1 MINISFKRQIE
12 EIEIKRETLRNSI
25 FTEAEMLTV
34 HWETKPEI
42 IEKILPPPL
51 EPIEI
56 PLVSSFIAYYPKT
69 NQGQPYYESALFIR
83 SKYKEELGNYFLAMH
98 VDDDRAMIGG
108 REICGFPKK
117 MANISLKKDGTKIFA
132 FSERLG
138 TRYVELKVDLSE
150 TFNDSETPKILQKYK
165 VLPSRKKGTINYN
178 FKFFPSP
185 DKTGFDYN
193 PRLVRQETLIKP
205 ISMEMGNAEIILKSS
220 NHDPWSELEVVKTL
234 GALYLKTNNIMLPGN
249 VITEVDPTEFLPYSF
264 IKLDWY

>member
-1 MINISFKRQIE
+1 MIIISFKRPLE
-12 EIEIKRETLRNSI
+12 EIKNKKEELRNSV
-25 FTEAEMLTV
+25 FTKAEMLTV
-34 HWETKPEI
+34 HWKTKPEV
-42 IEKILPPPL
+42 IERILPPPL

-83 SKYKEELGNYFLAMH
+83 SKFKDEYGNYFLAMH

-117 MANISLKKDGTKIFA
+117 MANISIEREENIINA

-138 TRYVELKVDLSE
+138 TRYIEVKVDLSGK
-150 TFNDSETPKILQKYK
+150 FNDSETPNILKKYK

-178 FKFFPSP
+178 FKYFPSP

-193 PRLVRQETLIKP
+193 PRLVRQETKLKP
-205 ISMEMGNAEIILKSS
+205 ISMEMGTAEITLNSS
-220 NHDPWSELEVVKTL
+220 KHDPWEELEVVDIL
-234 GALYLKTNNIMLPGN
+234 GALYLKTNNTMLPGS
-249 VITEVDPTEFLPYSF
+249 VVAEVDPDTFLPYSY
-264 IKLDWY
+264 ISWDWY

>member
-1 MINISFKRQIE
+1 MDDIKEKKEELINSV
-12 EIEIKRETLRNSI
+12 
-25 FTEAEMLTV
+25 FTGAEMLTV

-42 IEKILPPPL
+42 IERILPPPL

-83 SKYKEELGNYFLAMH
+83 SKYEGEYGNYFLAMH

-117 MANISLKKDGTKIFA
+117 MANISIKRDGNKINA

-138 TRYVELKVDLSE
+138 TRYIEVEVDLSGQ
-150 TFNDSETPKILQKYK
+150 FNDSETPNILKKYK

-178 FKFFPSP
+178 FKYFPSP
-185 DKTGFDYN
+185 EKDGFDYK

-205 ISMEMGNAEIILKSS
+205 ASMEMGTAEITLKSS
-220 NHDPWSELEVVKTL
+220 KHDPWGEIEVVKVL
-234 GALYLKTNNIMLPGN
+234 GALFLKTNNTMLPGS
-249 VITEVDPTEFLPYSF
+249 VLTEVDPDEFLPYSY
-264 IKLDWY
+264 ISWDWY